1 MELPLT
7 YREIFCMRYV
17 WGYSNQEIGKIL
29 GIRQGALRQ
38 RIVRGKLLLQ
48 KILDEM
54 EVDAC
59 G

>member
-1 MELPLT
+1 
-7 YREIFCMRYV
+7 MRYV